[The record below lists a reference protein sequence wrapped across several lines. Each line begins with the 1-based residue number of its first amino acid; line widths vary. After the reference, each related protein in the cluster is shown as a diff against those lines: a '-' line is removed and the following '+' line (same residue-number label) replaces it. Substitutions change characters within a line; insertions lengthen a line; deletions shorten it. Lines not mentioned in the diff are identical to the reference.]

1 MEYKYLKSKQK
12 TNSDINVNG
21 YDPKYQ
27 RLLDNLLSLKA
38 TQDPAIFTKTSKTN
52 NNDDLTSL
60 LSEQDLQTIYT
71 QPSFKIPLKFHKPD
85 AKSSEMLIWI
95 RKIRAINELFIQTG
109 MWPYFIGT
117 YFLRVKVATRVLY
130 APLLLKEVEI
140 VNENNTIYLQSRD
153 SYVHL
158 NEKLS
163 FLIEQG
169 LDMVFPILNT
179 DVEEASLQQV
189 SEELDLYLAN
199 VISNIHEEYHPLAKF
214 VDQSKSDINN
224 NAIEKEDGIVLLNAQ
239 PIGGP
244 LREALLNLIKT
255 GAINSVLNVSPD
267 VVFNSN
273 RIAMEGVV
281 ETRKPIARICQT
293 DASQEKAI
301 LSSLNNHTIIIG
313 PPGTGKSQTIA
324 NLIANIMLQNKT
336 ALVISQ
342 KRVALEVVLERMKSL
357 QHFVLRLMESG
368 SGTNSANNKKDFYQA
383 LNNFIN
389 TLKDTNDQDT
399 PIRLKPIPLVSNE
412 QEDYWKTKQ
421 KAENVSQNA
430 INEFC
435 KIKNFIPQLSPALLN
450 SFATQYKAL
459 ENLNCANEIDY
470 ILSTNN
476 NFSVD
481 EYAVQ
486 HNEKKKGFLFWKK
499 YDQLVIQKYN
509 TLINFKNVCANQQL
523 DAKQVSELIKNNNLW
538 SDWEMIDTCYQDI
551 HTTVPS
557 TNKFIDDEREIKK
570 YLTSV
575 YKQKLQRIY
584 AKNPSQIKK
593 FLGNIEVGRAL
604 PFKLIN
610 KYKDI
615 FKDLF
620 SVVVST
626 PEALASFVDF
636 EKDHYDYVIFDE
648 ASQLFVEKAIPF
660 IAIADK
666 AIIAGDDQQMQPS
679 NWFGVRSETGL
690 ENDYDIE
697 NVDSLLTFA
706 VGNSLPKQML
716 QLNYRSDFASLTTFS
731 SKEFYKSELK
741 SVDNERARDHKEQ
754 PIEVIEVNG
763 RWEDNTNTEEA
774 EEMIRLLSENIDKYH
789 RIILLTL
796 NMAQMQKVDYLLSST
811 RMDLYQQILDG
822 RVILKN
828 LENIQGDEADLVIV
842 SIGYTKNALLAA
854 TYVGSTN
861 NGGRNALNVAI
872 TRAKKKMIVLKS
884 ISSTEVNLGNSGNP
898 NLLTFKKWLEFLELS
913 PDEQKTYALTE
924 ESDISEQE
932 FDSGFES
939 DVYQWL
945 LQQSF
950 PKDLMIKTQY
960 PIGSYRIDLALLDRN
975 TKKFLLGIEVDG
987 WKYHS
992 SPNQRYNDLV
1002 RENFIKA
1009 KGYDLVRIPELIWKT
1024 NKNDVYQLI
1033 NRALMR
1039 K

>member
-1 MEYKYLKSKQK
+1 MEYKFLKSKQK
-12 TNSDINVNG
+12 NNSNIQVEG

-38 TQDPAIFTKTSKTN
+38 SQDPAIFTKTGRTN
-52 NNDDLTSL
+52 NEDLTDL
-60 LSEQDLQTIYT
+60 LSEEDLKIIYT
-71 QPSFKIPLKFHKPD
+71 QPSFKIPLKFD
-85 AKSSEMLIWI
+85 KSATKTSENLVWI
-95 RKIRAINELFIQTG
+95 RKIRAINETFIQTG
-109 MWPYFIGT
+109 MWPYFVGT
-117 YFLRVKVATRVLY
+117 YFLRVKVATKVLY

-140 VNENNTIYLQSRD
+140 VNEDNTIYLQSRD

-163 FLIEQG
+163 FLIEHG
-169 LDMVFPILNT
+169 MDMTLPILNN
-179 DVEEASLQQV
+179 DIEEASLQEV
-189 SEELDLYLAN
+189 SHELDLYLAN
-199 VISNIHEEYHPLAKF
+199 VIQNINEDYNPFGEF
-214 VDQSKSDINN
+214 EDQAKSDIKNN
-224 NAIEKEDGIVLLNAQ
+224 VIEKAPGIVLLNAQ

-244 LREALLNLIKT
+244 LREALLNLIKS
-255 GAINSVLNVSPD
+255 GEINNVLNISPD

-273 RIAMEGVV
+273 RIAMSEVV
-281 ETRKPIARICQT
+281 EQRRPIARICQT

-324 NLIANIMLQNKT
+324 NLIANILLENKT

-357 QHFVLRLMESG
+357 QHFVLKLMESG
-368 SGTNSANNKKDFYQA
+368 SGTNNANNKKDFYQA
-383 LNNFIN
+383 LNNFIA
-389 TLKDTNDQDT
+389 TLKDNNDSPEDNQ
-399 PIRLKPIPLVSNE
+399 PKFKPSPLVSNQ
-412 QEDYWKTKQ
+412 QESYWITKQ
-421 KAENVSQNA
+421 KAESLSQED
-430 INEFC
+430 INQFC
-435 KIKNFIPQLSPALLN
+435 NLKNQIPQLSPILL
-450 SFATQYKAL
+450 SKFGADYKIL
-459 ENLNCANEIDY
+459 QNLNCTNEVND
-470 ILSTNN
+470 ILSTANN
-476 NFSVD
+476 YSLD
-481 EYAVQ
+481 EYALK

-499 YDQLVIQKYN
+499 YDQLLIQKYN
-509 TLINFKNVCANQQL
+509 ALINFKNVCALQQL
-523 DAKQVSELIKNNNLW
+523 DNRQVNDLIQCNDKWNVF
-538 SDWEMIDTCYQDI
+538 ETIDNCYKEI
-551 HTTVPS
+551 TPVVPS
-557 TNKFIDDEREIKK
+557 TNKFVDDEKEIKK
-570 YLTSV
+570 YLTKV

-584 AKNPSQIKK
+584 AKDPSQIKK

-615 FKDLF
+615 FKNLF

-636 EKDHYDYVIFDE
+636 DKDRYDYVIFDE

-660 IAIADK
+660 IAIANK

-716 QLNYRSDFASLTTFS
+716 QLNYRSEFASLTTFS
-731 SKEFYKSELK
+731 SKEFYDSELK
-741 SVDNERARDHKEQ
+741 SVDTEKAKARNEE

-763 RWEDNTNTEEA
+763 HWDDSTNQQEA
-774 EEMIRLLSENIDKYH
+774 EAMVSLLSDNINKYD

-796 NMAQMQKVDYLLSST
+796 NVAQMQKVDYLLSST
-811 RMDLYQQILDG
+811 RMDLYQNILDG
-822 RVILKN
+822 KVILKN

-842 SIGYTKNALLAA
+842 SIGYTKNASLAA
-854 TYVGSTN
+854 TYVGSTS

-884 ISSTEVNLGNSGNP
+884 INSNEVNLGSSGNP
-898 NLLTFKKWLEFLELS
+898 NLLTFKRWLEFLELTA
-913 PDEQKTYALTE
+913 EQQKTYALTE
-924 ESDISEQE
+924 ESSTNEQE
-932 FDSGFES
+932 FDSNFEQ

-950 PKDLMIKTQY
+950 PKDLLIKTQY

-975 TKKFLLGIEVDG
+975 THKFLLGIEVDG

-992 SPNQRYNDLV
+992 SPSQRYNDLV

-1009 KGYDLVRIPELIWKT
+1009 KGYDLIRIPELIWKT
-1024 NKNDVYQLI
+1024 NKNSVVSSI
-1033 NRALMR
+1033 NKHLM